1 MGYWS
6 RRGPQLEGNI
16 QVRQSCIHPPFSEFT
31 ILCRFLTADVR
42 GAKADLLESLTL
54 NPSFTQSLVKLA
66 SVHMEEGDNA
76 QAMKCFEDAIKIN
89 EDDPDVYYHRG
100 QGVLVPLLVGRN

>member
-1 MGYWS
+1 M
-6 RRGPQLEGNI
+6 
-16 QVRQSCIHPPFSEFT
+16 
-31 ILCRFLTADVR
+31 TADVR
-42 GAKADLLESLTL
+42 GAKTDLLESLTL

-76 QAMKCFEDAIKIN
+76 QAMKCFDDAININ

-100 QGVLVPLLVGRN
+100 QGAFIFFPLQQSQLTLRPSVFHYQ

>member
-1 MGYWS
+1 MF
-6 RRGPQLEGNI
+6 
-16 QVRQSCIHPPFSEFT
+16 QVHNPFR
-31 ILCRFLTADVR
+31 RFLTADVH

-66 SVHMEEGDNA
+66 SVHMEEGNNA
-76 QAMKCFEDAIKIN
+76 QAMTCFEDAIQIN

-100 QGVLVPLLVGRN
+100 QGMLDFFLFDGLN

>member
-1 MGYWS
+1 MHTS
-6 RRGPQLEGNI
+6 PL
-16 QVRQSCIHPPFSEFT
+16 PEFT

-76 QAMKCFEDAIKIN
+76 QAMKCFEDAIKVN
-89 EDDPDVYYHRG
+89 EGDPDVYYHRG
-100 QGVLVPLLVGRN
+100 QGVLVPLPVGRN

>member
-1 MGYWS
+1 MSIVYT
-6 RRGPQLEGNI
+6 
-16 QVRQSCIHPPFSEFT
+16 FSNLRVNDRFR
-31 ILCRFLTADVR
+31 RFLTADVH

-54 NPSFTQSLVKLA
+54 NPSFVQSLVKLA

-76 QAMKCFEDAIKIN
+76 QAMKCFEDAIEIN

-100 QGVLVPLLVGRN
+100 QGTSVSSVCEDAK